1 MGIVGFLG
9 HCNCVIYLVV
19 DIRRQVKTTVGRL
32 VAQQHKEHNVKI
44 TIELPDDLHKAL
56 KSDFA
61 AQVISEK
68 FLGLEL
74 SASSKVAHLVL
85 QAAQQSGQPTDG
97 SLCKDCGHSAE
108 IKQVSGCLYH
118 PVSG

>member
-1 MGIVGFLG
+1 M
-9 HCNCVIYLVV
+9 
-19 DIRRQVKTTVGRL
+19 
-32 VAQQHKEHNVKI
+32 KI

-85 QAAQQSGQPTDG
+85 QAAQPLRAADAAMPP
-97 SLCKDCGHSAE
+97 SAE
-108 IKQVSGCLYH
+108 PLSGSNIV
-118 PVSG
+118 PAVEFDTQPRP

>member
-1 MGIVGFLG
+1 M
-9 HCNCVIYLVV
+9 
-19 DIRRQVKTTVGRL
+19 
-32 VAQQHKEHNVKI
+32 KI

-85 QAAQQSGQPTDG
+85 QAAQQSVHPTVATVATPEVE
-97 SLCKDCGHSAE
+97 STTRN
-108 IKQVSGCLYH
+108 SG
-118 PVSG
+118 

>member
-1 MGIVGFLG
+1 M
-9 HCNCVIYLVV
+9 
-19 DIRRQVKTTVGRL
+19 
-32 VAQQHKEHNVKI
+32 KI

-74 SASSKVAHLVL
+74 SASTKVAHLVL
-85 QAAQQSGQPTDG
+85 QAAQQGAHWAASAVCNCATFAVYGEHHE
-97 SLCKDCGHSAE
+97 DCN
-108 IKQVSGCLYH
+108 VSIAARNA
-118 PVSG
+118 

>member
-1 MGIVGFLG
+1 M
-9 HCNCVIYLVV
+9 
-19 DIRRQVKTTVGRL
+19 
-32 VAQQHKEHNVKI
+32 KI

-85 QAAQQSGQPTDG
+85 QAAQQSVQLTGGIQRGLEADTTPEDLSGLEADTTPPT
-97 SLCKDCGHSAE
+97 SN
-108 IKQVSGCLYH
+108 
-118 PVSG
+118 

>member
-1 MGIVGFLG
+1 M
-9 HCNCVIYLVV
+9 
-19 DIRRQVKTTVGRL
+19 
-32 VAQQHKEHNVKI
+32 KI

-85 QAAQQSGQPTDG
+85 QAAQQGLHSDTATPTEAGESGI
-97 SLCKDCGHSAE
+97 S
-108 IKQVSGCLYH
+108 
-118 PVSG
+118 

>member
-1 MGIVGFLG
+1 M
-9 HCNCVIYLVV
+9 
-19 DIRRQVKTTVGRL
+19 
-32 VAQQHKEHNVKI
+32 KI

-85 QAAQQSGQPTDG
+85 QAAQQSVQPDV
-97 SLCKDCGHSAE
+97 ANA
-108 IKQVSGCLYH
+108 VPVGCCDHGFDIYC
-118 PVSG
+118 PVCAANSPRR